1 MPRNRSNIIA
11 GNKIMT
17 LSTHPFDDDKLKEE
31 CGVFGVIGSTSAAA
45 MTALGLHALQHR
57 GQEAAGIVCFD
68 GEQFHAHHAL
78 GHVGENFNSE
88 TVIKKLLGS
97 TAIGHTRYSTSGEAA
112 LRNVQPLF
120 ADFDFGGFAIA
131 HNGNLTN
138 ACTLRKQLVK
148 RGCLFRSTSDTETI
162 IHLMAM
168 ARGGNVIDR
177 LIEALRQ
184 IEGAYSI
191 VALAKDTV
199 IGVRDPYGVRPLVL
213 GQLDNATVLASE
225 TCALDIIGASFMR
238 DIEPGEMVVITPQ
251 GVQSLHPFQ
260 KTSPKFCIFEYV
272 YFARPDSL
280 MEGRSVYEMRKN
292 IGIELARESHVEAD
306 SVVPVPDS
314 GVPSAIGYAQES
326 GIAFDL
332 GIIRNHYVGRTF
344 IQPVDR
350 IRHLGV
356 KLKHNANRRFIEGKR
371 VILVDDSIVRGTTS
385 TKIVEMV
392 RAAGAKEVHMRI
404 SSPPTRHS
412 CFYGIDTPQPEKL
425 LAHNYSVEQMCRF
438 IGADSLAFVSLDGL
452 YRAVGET
459 KRNAATPQFCDACF
473 SGEYPIEL
481 TDLHAGDPHNQLS
494 LLARASE

>member
-1 MPRNRSNIIA
+1 
-11 GNKIMT
+11 MT
-17 LSTHPFDDDKLKEE
+17 FSTIPFDDDKLKEE
-31 CGVFGVIGSTSAAA
+31 CGVFGVIGSDSAAA

-57 GQEAAGIVCFD
+57 GQEAAGIVSFD
-68 GEQFHAHHAL
+68 GEHFHAHHAL

-88 TVIKKLLGS
+88 ATIKKLIGS
-97 TAIGHTRYSTSGEAA
+97 SAIGHTRYSTSGEPA

-138 ACTLRKQLVK
+138 AYTLRKQLVK
-148 RGCLFRSTSDTETI
+148 RGCLFRSTSDTEAI

-168 ARGGNVIDR
+168 ARGGSVIDR

-184 IEGAYSI
+184 IEGAYSL
-191 VALAKDTV
+191 VGLAKDII
-199 IGVRDPYGVRPLVL
+199 IGVRDPNGVRPLAL
-213 GQLDNATVLASE
+213 GQLEKTYVLASE
-225 TCALDIIGASFMR
+225 TCALDIIGATFVR
-238 DIEPGEMVVITPQ
+238 DIEPGEMVVID
-251 GVQSLHPFQ
+251 GESIQSLRPFA
-260 KTSPKFCIFEYV
+260 KANPKFCVFEYV

-280 MEGRSVYEMRKN
+280 VEGRSVYEMRKN
-292 IGIELARESHVEAD
+292 IGIELARESHVPAD
-306 SVVPVPDS
+306 IVVPVPDS

-326 GIAFDL
+326 QVPFEL

-344 IQPVDR
+344 IQPTDR

-371 VILVDDSIVRGTTS
+371 VVLVDDSIVRGTTS

-404 SSPPTRHS
+404 SSPPTKHS

-425 LAHNYSVEQMCRF
+425 LAHNYNVEQMCRF
-438 IGADSLAFVSLDGL
+438 IGADSLAFISLDGL
-452 YRAVGET
+452 YRAMGET
-459 KRNAATPQFCDACF
+459 KRNTEKPQFCDACF
-473 SGEYPIEL
+473 SGDYAIPL
-481 TDLHAGDPHNQLS
+481 TDLNSNNGNEQPS